1 ADHAANNG
9 DETNATLT
17 QYSPTLTDIQIDT
30 THAAHVLDTQILHIP
45 GFNLFHHCQK
55 SGTVKASTT
64 NAIVREMDNVC
75 KALPCG
81 ELLQHCFLIG
91 YGIALTLLVIIFAKV
106 ITAQSLVQS
115 CDFLVFSHNLRSFL
129 RF

>member
-1 ADHAANNG
+1 
-9 DETNATLT
+9 
-17 QYSPTLTDIQIDT
+17 
-30 THAAHVLDTQILHIP
+30 
-45 GFNLFHHCQK
+45 
-55 SGTVKASTT
+55 
-64 NAIVREMDNVC
+64 MDNVC

-81 ELLQHCFLIG
+81 ELLQHCLLIG

-106 ITAQSLVQS
+106 ITAQSFVQS